1 MLCRLP
7 RARACSRRRP
17 NRGPRLPFS
26 PSVQSEELP
35 ADTALQVPAVVFDAT
50 AARNTRALL
59 AYHARRCEM
68 VEDLRWSGGPSM
80 AALP

>member
-1 MLCRLP
+1 
-7 RARACSRRRP
+7 
-17 NRGPRLPFS
+17 
-26 PSVQSEELP
+26 VQSEELP
-35 ADTALQVPAVVFDAT
+35 AVTALQVPAVVFDAT

-68 VEDLRWSGGPSM
+68 VEDLRWSGGPSL